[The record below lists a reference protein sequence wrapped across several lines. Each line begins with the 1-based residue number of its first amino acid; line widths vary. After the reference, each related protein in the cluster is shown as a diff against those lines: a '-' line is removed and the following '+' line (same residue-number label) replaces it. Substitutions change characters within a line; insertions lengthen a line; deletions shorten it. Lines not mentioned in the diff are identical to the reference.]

1 MRSENLTMT
10 LADGRTLAWAEYG
23 VPDGR
28 TVLFFHGGN
37 DSRLAGR
44 LLADAATQA
53 KVRLICPDRPG
64 YGASTFSDG
73 RTFLDWATD
82 VSRLADDLGITG
94 YRVVGH
100 SGGGPHALAC
110 AHSNPGRV
118 HSVATV
124 SSPAPP
130 AAPNRGLHPAFR
142 VMNLLFQSPALYRP
156 MAKNQLK
163 QMATSPQRW
172 LSVWGRM
179 QPADGELFDR
189 QPEVAAE
196 IIAEMTEGARQ
207 GVPGIVHEAS
217 LYHADWGF
225 HLRDVSTTAQI
236 WHGRRDRQAALGWS
250 EFLAEELP
258 HATLLIDENGGHFS
272 TLINNAAQI
281 LTGTATDS

>member
-1 MRSENLTMT
+1 MRPEDRTMT

-23 VPDGR
+23 VPEGR
-28 TVLFFHGGN
+28 SVLFFHGGN

-44 LLADAATQA
+44 LLDDAATRA
-53 KVRLICPDRPG
+53 EVRLICPDRPG
-64 YGASTFSDG
+64 YGASTFLAG
-73 RTFLDWATD
+73 RTILDWASD
-82 VSRLADDLGITG
+82 VSRLADELGIAG
-94 YRVVGH
+94 YGIVGH

-110 AHSNPGRV
+110 AHANPERV

-142 VMNLLFQSPALYRP
+142 VMNLLFKSPALYRP

-163 QMATSPQRW
+163 QMATSPERW

-179 QPADGELFDR
+179 QPADGELFRR

-207 GVPGIVHEAS
+207 GVSGIVHEAS
-217 LYHADWGF
+217 LYHAGWGF
-225 HLRDVSTTAQI
+225 GLRGVATSSQV
-236 WHGRRDRQAALGWS
+236 WHGRRDRQAAMGWS

-258 HATLLIDENGGHFS
+258 HASLRIDMEGGHFS
-272 TLINNAAQI
+272 TLINNAQEI
-281 LTGTATDS
+281 LTGIASGS

>member
-23 VPDGR
+23 VPDGS

-53 KVRLICPDRPG
+53 EVRLICPDRPG
-64 YGASTFSDG
+64 YGASTFADG

-130 AAPNRGLHPAFR
+130 DAPNRGLHPAFR

-156 MAKNQLK
+156 WRR
-163 QMATSPQRW
+163 TSSNRW
-172 LSVWGRM
+172 
-179 QPADGELFDR
+179 P
-189 QPEVAAE
+189 
-196 IIAEMTEGARQ
+196 
-207 GVPGIVHEAS
+207 
-217 LYHADWGF
+217 
-225 HLRDVSTTAQI
+225 HLRSGGCRCGVECS
-236 WHGRRDRQAALGWS
+236 RQTVNS
-250 EFLAEELP
+250 
-258 HATLLIDENGGHFS
+258 S
-272 TLINNAAQI
+272 
-281 LTGTATDS
+281 TDSPRWPPRSSRR

>member
-1 MRSENLTMT
+1 MRSEDLTMT

-23 VPDGR
+23 VPEGR
-28 TVLFFHGGN
+28 CVLFFHGGN

-44 LLADAATQA
+44 LLDDAAIRA
-53 KVRLICPDRPG
+53 EVRLICPDRPG
-64 YGASTFSDG
+64 YGASTFLAG
-73 RTFLDWATD
+73 RTFLDWASD
-82 VSRLADDLGITG
+82 VSRLADELGIAG
-94 YRVVGH
+94 YGIVGH

-110 AHSNPGRV
+110 AYANPERV

-142 VMNLLFQSPALYRP
+142 LMNLLFKSPALYRP

-163 QMATSPQRW
+163 QMATSPERW

-179 QPADGELFDR
+179 QPADGELFRR
-189 QPEVAAE
+189 QPEVAHA

-207 GVPGIVHEAS
+207 GVSGIVHEAS
-217 LYHADWGF
+217 LYHAGWGF
-225 HLRDVSTTAQI
+225 GLREVATSSQV
-236 WHGRRDRQAALGWS
+236 WHGRRDRQAAMGWS

-258 HATLLIDENGGHFS
+258 HASLRIDNEGGHFS
-272 TLINNAAQI
+272 TLITNAQEI
-281 LTGTATDS
+281 LTGIASGP

>member
-1 MRSENLTMT
+1 MPPEDLTMT

-23 VPDGR
+23 VPEGR
-28 TVLFFHGGN
+28 CVLFFHGGN

-44 LLADAATQA
+44 LLDDAATRA
-53 KVRLICPDRPG
+53 EVRLICPDRPG
-64 YGASTFSDG
+64 YGASTFLAG
-73 RTFLDWATD
+73 RTILDWASD
-82 VSRLADDLGITG
+82 VSRLADEVGIAG
-94 YRVVGH
+94 YGIVGH

-110 AHSNPGRV
+110 AHANPERV

-142 VMNLLFQSPALYRP
+142 FMNLLFRSPALYRP

-163 QMATSPQRW
+163 QMATSPERW

-179 QPADGELFDR
+179 QPADGELFRR
-189 QPEVAAE
+189 QPEVAHE

-207 GVPGIVHEAS
+207 GVSGIVHEAS
-217 LYHADWGF
+217 LYHSGWGF
-225 HLRDVSTTAQI
+225 GLREVATSSQV
-236 WHGRRDRQAALGWS
+236 WHGRRDRQAAVGWS

-258 HATLLIDENGGHFS
+258 HASLRIDEEGGHFS
-272 TLINNAAQI
+272 TLITNAEEI
-281 LTGTATDS
+281 LTGIASGS

>member
-1 MRSENLTMT
+1 MT
-10 LADGRTLAWAEYG
+10 LPDGRTLAWAEYG

-28 TVLFFHGGN
+28 SVLFFHGGN

-44 LLADAATQA
+44 LLADAATRQN
-53 KVRLICPDRPG
+53 VRLICPDRPG
-64 YGASTFSDG
+64 FGASTFSAG
-73 RTFLDWATD
+73 RGFLDWPAD
-82 VSRLADDLGITG
+82 VGGLADELGIAG
-94 YRVVGH
+94 YAVVGH
-100 SGGGPHALAC
+100 SGGGPHAVAC
-110 AHSNPGRV
+110 AQANPERV

-142 VMNLLFQSPALYRP
+142 LMNVLFRSPALYRP

-163 QMATSPQRW
+163 QMVTSPQRW

-179 QPADGELFDR
+179 QPADGELFR
-189 QPEVAAE
+189 RKPEVAAE

-207 GVPGIVHEAS
+207 GVSGIVHEAG

-225 HLRDVSTTAQI
+225 RLRDVSTNAQV
-236 WHGRRDRQAALGWS
+236 WHGRRDRQAALAWG

-258 HATLLIDENGGHFS
+258 HASLRIDEEGGHFS
-272 TLINNAAQI
+272 TLVNNADEI
-281 LTGTATDS
+281 LAGTPSDS